1 MINHHIHKNIKTVD
15 EKIFILKNYK
25 NFEINYSSYMNKI
38 GFSNIADKFKNI
50 ILKLYN
56 CDELSVC
63 NKNKNTILVK
73 YIGIS
78 KNDFV
83 NFLSKFKYDR
93 LLIYQYENLDFK
105 INNEIMIEYDVNKM
119 LVNST
124 GFYGIV

>member
-1 MINHHIHKNIKTVD
+1 
-15 EKIFILKNYK
+15 
-25 NFEINYSSYMNKI
+25 MNKI